1 MKTLYIECKMGI
13 AGDMLMGA
21 LYELLDEDKRT
32 EFLDKINHAGIPG
45 VEVKAQE
52 SIKCSIKGT
61 HMEVKVFGEEEGH
74 DHGHGHHHHDD
85 HHHDDHNHDHHGI
98 HDIEEIIKGLKL
110 SSAVKEKALNVYR
123 RIADAEAA
131 VHGEKPEHIHFH
143 EVGSLDAVTD
153 ITGCCL
159 LMEMLRADEIM
170 FSPIN
175 TGSGTVHCAHGIL
188 PVPAPAT
195 AMLLKGI
202 PAYSGEIESELC
214 TPTGAALAGVFA
226 DGFGRM
232 PVISITGTGY
242 GMGSKDF
249 EQANCVRAILGET
262 EEGGSEASTKGDGQV
277 IELAANID
285 DMTGEDLG
293 FAVEMLLE
301 GGALDVYTQPIY
313 MKKSRPAVKLC
324 VIAAPEEA
332 ERMVQLIFRYT
343 TTLGIRQYSCQRYE
357 LERHFDKRHT
367 SFGEITVK
375 VSGGYGVVKEK
386 YEYDE
391 LAEIAQREG
400 ISSAEVRKRLDEQA
414 L

>member
-85 HHHDDHNHDHHGI
+85 HYHDHHGI
-98 HDIEEIIKGLKL
+98 HDIEEIIKGLNL
-110 SSAVKEKALNVYR
+110 SQKVKEKALIVYR
-123 RIADAEAA
+123 QIAEAEGA
-131 VHGEKPEHIHFH
+131 VHGEMPEHIHFH

-153 ITGCCL
+153 VTGCCL
-159 LMEMLRADEIM
+159 LTEMLGAEKVII
-170 FSPIN
+170 SPIN
-175 TGSGTVHCAHGIL
+175 TGSGTVKCAHGIL

-214 TPTGAALAGVFA
+214 TPTGAALAGVLA

-232 PVISITGTGY
+232 PVMSITGTGY
-242 GMGSKDF
+242 GMGNKDF
-249 EQANCVRAILGET
+249 EQANCVRAMLGEA

-332 ERMVQLIFRYT
+332 ERMAKLIFRYT

-391 LAEIAQREG
+391 LAEIARREG
-400 ISSAEVRKRLDEQA
+400 ISPAEVRKRIDE
-414 L
+414 

>member
-32 EFLDKINHAGIPG
+32 EFLDKINGAGIPG
-45 VEVKAQE
+45 VQVKAKE
-52 SIKCSIKGT
+52 SIKCGIKGT
-61 HMEVKVFGEEEGH
+61 HMEVKVFGEEEDHDHEHGH
-74 DHGHGHHHHDD
+74 DHGHHHKHHHE
-85 HHHDDHNHDHHGI
+85 HHDLQ
-98 HDIEEIIKGLKL
+98 DIEEIINGLNL
-110 SSAVKEKALNVYR
+110 SQKVKEKALIVYR
-123 RIADAEAA
+123 RIAEAEGR

-153 ITGCCL
+153 VTGSCL
-159 LMEMLRADEIM
+159 LMEMLGTEKVI

-202 PAYSGEIESELC
+202 PAYSGQIENELC

-226 DGFGRM
+226 DEFGHM
-232 PVISITGTGY
+232 PVMSTSRIGY
-242 GMGSKDF
+242 GMGNKDF
-249 EQANCVRAILGET
+249 EQANCVRAMLGET
-262 EEGGSEASTKGDGQV
+262 GESGLTTVPKGDGRV
-277 IELAANID
+277 VELAANID
-285 DMTGEDLG
+285 DMTGEELG

-301 GGALDVYTQPIY
+301 GGALDVYKQPIY

-332 ERMVQLIFRYT
+332 ERMAQLIFRHT
-343 TTLGIRQYSCQRYE
+343 TTLGIRQYLCHRYE
-357 LERHFDKRHT
+357 LERDFDKKST
-367 SFGEITVK
+367 PFGEITVK
-375 VSGGYGVVKEK
+375 VSKGYCVTKEK
-386 YEYDE
+386 YEYEE
-391 LAEIAQREG
+391 LAEIARKEG
-400 ISSAEVRKRLDEQA
+400 ISLAEARKRIDE
-414 L
+414 

>member
-21 LYELLDEDKRT
+21 LYELLDEDKLT

-52 SIKCSIKGT
+52 SIKCGIKGT

-74 DHGHGHHHHDD
+74 NHEHVHHHE
-85 HHHDDHNHDHHGI
+85 HHHEHHGL
-98 HDIEEIIKGLKL
+98 HDIEEIIKGLNL
-110 SSAVKEKALNVYR
+110 SQKVKEKALIVYR
-123 RIADAEAA
+123 QIAEAEA
-131 VHGEKPEHIHFH
+131 TVHGEKPEHIHFH

-153 ITGCCL
+153 VTGCCL
-159 LMEMLRADEIM
+159 LMEMLGAEKVI

-195 AMLLKGI
+195 ARLLKGI
-202 PAYSGEIESELC
+202 PAYSGQIESELC
-214 TPTGAALAGVFA
+214 TPTGAALAGVLA
-226 DGFGRM
+226 DEFGKM
-232 PVISITGTGY
+232 PVMSILQIGY
-242 GMGSKDF
+242 GMGNKDF
-249 EQANCVRAILGET
+249 EQANCVRAMLGEA

-332 ERMVQLIFRYT
+332 ERMAKLIFRYT

-367 SFGEITVK
+367 SLGEITVK

-391 LAEIAQREG
+391 LAEIARREG
-400 ISSAEVRKRLDEQA
+400 ISPAEVRKRIDE
-414 L
+414 

>member
-1 MKTLYIECKMGI
+1 MRTLYIECKMGI

-52 SIKCSIKGT
+52 SIKCGIKGT

-74 DHGHGHHHHDD
+74 EHHHE
-85 HHHDDHNHDHHGI
+85 HHGL
-98 HDIEEIIKGLKL
+98 HDIEEIIKELKL
-110 SSAVKEKALNVYR
+110 SSSVKEKALRVYG
-123 RIADAEAA
+123 RIAEAEGA
-131 VHGEKPEHIHFH
+131 VHGEMPEHIHFH

-153 ITGCCL
+153 VTGCCL
-159 LMEMLRADEIM
+159 LTEMLGAEKVII
-170 FSPIN
+170 SPIN
-175 TGSGTVHCAHGIL
+175 TGSGTVKCAHGIL

-214 TPTGAALAGVFA
+214 TPTGAALAGVLA

-232 PVISITGTGY
+232 PVMSITGTGY
-242 GMGSKDF
+242 GMGNKDF
-249 EQANCVRAILGET
+249 EQANCVRAMLGET
-262 EEGGSEASTKGDGQV
+262 KEDSITAVPKGSGQV

-332 ERMVQLIFRYT
+332 ERMAKLIFRYT

-391 LAEIAQREG
+391 LAEIARREG
-400 ISSAEVRKRLDEQA
+400 ISPAEVRKRIDE
-414 L
+414 

>member
-21 LYELLDEDKRT
+21 LYELLDEIGQE
-32 EFLDKINHAGIPG
+32 EFIKGMNDAGIPG
-45 VEVKAQE
+45 VRVKAQE
-52 SIKCSIKGT
+52 CIKCGVKGT
-61 HMEVKVFGEEEGH
+61 HMEVRVFGEEEGH
-74 DHGHGHHHHDD
+74 NHEHGHHHE
-85 HHHDDHNHDHHGI
+85 HHHEHHGL
-98 HDIEEIIKGLKL
+98 HDIEEIIKGVNL
-110 SSAVKEKALNVYR
+110 SQKVKEKALIVYG
-123 RIADAEAA
+123 RIAEAEAA

-153 ITGCCL
+153 VTGCCL
-159 LMEMLRADEIM
+159 LMEMLGAEKVI

-195 AMLLKGI
+195 ARLLKGI
-202 PAYSGEIESELC
+202 PAYSGQIESELC

-226 DGFGRM
+226 DEFGKM
-232 PVISITGTGY
+232 PVMSILGIGY
-242 GMGSKDF
+242 GMGNKDF
-249 EQANCVRAILGET
+249 EQANCVRAMLGET
-262 EEGGSEASTKGDGQV
+262 KEDGCTTTSKEAGKV
-277 IELAANID
+277 VELAANID

-332 ERMVQLIFRYT
+332 ERMARLIFRYT
-343 TTLGIRQYSCQRYE
+343 TTLGIRQYLCHRYE
-357 LERHFDKRHT
+357 LERHFDKKYT
-367 SFGEITVK
+367 PFGEITVK

-386 YEYDE
+386 YEYEE
-391 LAEIAQREG
+391 LSEFARRGG
-400 ISSAEVRKRLDEQA
+400 ISLTEARKRINE
-414 L
+414 

>member
-1 MKTLYIECKMGI
+1 MRTLYIECKMGI

-52 SIKCSIKGT
+52 SIKCGIKGT

-85 HHHDDHNHDHHGI
+85 HYHDHHGI
-98 HDIEEIIKGLKL
+98 HDIEEIIKGLNL
-110 SSAVKEKALNVYR
+110 SQKVKEKALIVYR
-123 RIADAEAA
+123 QIAEAEA
-131 VHGEKPEHIHFH
+131 TVHGEKPEHIHFH

-153 ITGCCL
+153 VTGCCL
-159 LMEMLRADEIM
+159 LMEMLGAEKVI

-195 AMLLKGI
+195 ARLLKGI
-202 PAYSGEIESELC
+202 PAYSGQIESELC
-214 TPTGAALAGVFA
+214 TPTGAALAGVLA
-226 DGFGRM
+226 DEFGKM
-232 PVISITGTGY
+232 PVMSILQIGY
-242 GMGSKDF
+242 GMGNKDF
-249 EQANCVRAILGET
+249 EQANCVRAMLGET
-262 EEGGSEASTKGDGQV
+262 KEDSITAVPKGSGQV

-332 ERMVQLIFRYT
+332 ERMAKLIFRYT
-343 TTLGIRQYSCQRYE
+343 TTLGIRQYSCHRYE

-391 LAEIAQREG
+391 LAEIARREG
-400 ISSAEVRKRLDEQA
+400 ISPAEVRKRIDE
-414 L
+414 

>member
-21 LYELLDEDKRT
+21 LYELLDDDKRT
-32 EFLDKINHAGIPG
+32 EFLDKINDAGIPG
-45 VEVKAQE
+45 VEVRAKE
-52 SIKCSIKGT
+52 TIRCGIKGT

-74 DHGHGHHHHDD
+74 EHGHHHE
-85 HHHDDHNHDHHGI
+85 HHGLQ
-98 HDIEEIIKGLKL
+98 DIEEIIKELKI
-110 SSAVKEKALNVYR
+110 SSAVKEKALGVYR

-143 EVGSLDAVTD
+143 EVGSIDAVTD
-153 ITGCCL
+153 VTGCCL
-159 LMEMLRADEIM
+159 LMEMLGAEKVI
-170 FSPIN
+170 FSSIN

-202 PAYSGEIESELC
+202 PAYSGQIESELC

-226 DGFGRM
+226 DEFGQM
-232 PVISITGTGY
+232 PVMSISRIGY
-242 GMGSKDF
+242 GMGNKDF

-262 EEGGSEASTKGDGQV
+262 GESESYSASKGSGRV
-277 IELAANID
+277 VELSANID
-285 DMTGEDLG
+285 DMTGEELG

-301 GGALDVYTQPIY
+301 GGALDAYTQPIY

-332 ERMVQLIFRYT
+332 ERMAELVFRYT
-343 TTLGIRQYSCQRYE
+343 TTLGIRQYLCDRYE
-357 LERHFDKRHT
+357 LERHFEKRST
-367 SFGEITVK
+367 PFGEVTVK
-375 VSGGYGVVKEK
+375 VSKGYGAAREK

-391 LAEIAQREG
+391 LAEIALREG
-400 ISSAEVRKRLDEQA
+400 ISPAEVRKRIDE
-414 L
+414 